1 MALLDT
7 GLAGAR
13 NVIEVVRARL
23 PDLRK
28 SDRKVADLLLADPHR
43 MLGATV
49 AETAEWAEVS
59 QPTVIRFCNAIG
71 CDGYQDFKIR
81 LAQSLALG
89 LSATHA
95 AIGEADGPEAVASKI
110 FDFTMTSLDW
120 ARHRIDMAAMN
131 RAVDLILG
139 ATHLEFFGFG
149 ASAIVAQDLQQK
161 FPLFGIP
168 CNATM
173 DSHQQLMAATMMRP
187 GSVAVAIS
195 NTGATQSIIELA
207 RLAREQG
214 AKVIALTGA
223 KDTALVDYSDVVL
236 NVETLDNTDLYTP
249 TTSRIAALVVADI
262 LSTLVGR
269 RLGETHDA
277 RLVRMKRLLSRTRR
291 SEAY

>member
-7 GLAGAR
+7 DLLGAR
-13 NVIEVVRARL
+13 NVIEVVRTRL
-23 PDLRK
+23 PTLRK
-28 SDRKVADLLLADPHR
+28 SDRKVAELLLEDPHR

-49 AETAEWAEVS
+49 AETAGLANVS
-59 QPTVIRFCNAIG
+59 QPTVLRFCNAIG

-95 AIGEADGPEAVASKI
+95 AIGEDDTPEAVASKI

-120 ARHRIDMAAMN
+120 ARHRLDMAAIHQ
-131 RAVDLILG
+131 AVDLILE

-173 DSHQQLMAATMMRP
+173 DSHQQMMAVTMMRP

-214 AKVIALTGA
+214 AKVISLTGSR
-223 KDTALVDYSDVVL
+223 DTDLAECSDVVI

-249 TTSRIAALVVADI
+249 TTSRIAALVAADI

-269 RLGETHDA
+269 RLGREHDE
-277 RLVRMKRLLSRTRR
+277 RLVRMKRLLARTRR
-291 SEAY
+291 SETY

>member
-1 MALLDT
+1 M
-7 GLAGAR
+7 
-13 NVIEVVRARL
+13 
-23 PDLRK
+23 
-28 SDRKVADLLLADPHR
+28 
-43 MLGATV
+43 
-49 AETAEWAEVS
+49 
-59 QPTVIRFCNAIG
+59 
-71 CDGYQDFKIR
+71 
-81 LAQSLALG
+81 
-89 LSATHA
+89 
-95 AIGEADGPEAVASKI
+95 
-110 FDFTMTSLDW
+110 
-120 ARHRIDMAAMN
+120 
-131 RAVDLILG
+131 
-139 ATHLEFFGFG
+139 
-149 ASAIVAQDLQQK
+149 AQDLQQK